1 MKKIIKYS
9 KLLPWLIAL
18 NLFSLPSLVFGSR
31 VSMPGDYPEVGV
43 PTEFQTANQ
52 VIELIDTIVNY
63 ILVALTVISAAFIAF
78 AGFTYVTAGG
88 DEAKVKKAKDYLVW
102 GVFGLVFVVGAK
114 GIIMII
120 WNLLEG

>member
-18 NLFSLPSLVFGSR
+18 NLFSLPNLVFGQFG
-31 VSMPGDYPEVGV
+31 PGDYPEPDV
-43 PTEFQTANQ
+43 PGRFQTADD
-52 VIELIDTIVNY
+52 IIDLIDRIVNY
-63 ILVALTVISAAFIAF
+63 ILIALIIISAAFIAF

-88 DEAKVKKAKDYLVW
+88 DESKVKKAKDYLVW

-114 GIIMII
+114 GVIWIIF
-120 WNLLEG
+120 NLIS